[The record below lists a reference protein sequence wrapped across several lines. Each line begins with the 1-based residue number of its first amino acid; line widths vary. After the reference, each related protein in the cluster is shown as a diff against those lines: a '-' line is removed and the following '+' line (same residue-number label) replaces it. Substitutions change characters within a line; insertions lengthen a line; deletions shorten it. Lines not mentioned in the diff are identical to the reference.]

1 MSRATRTYGHFCMLA
16 RALERLGDRW
26 TLLIVR
32 DLLVAPRRFTDL
44 IDRLGG
50 ITPKTL
56 SSRLKDLESQGVV
69 RTDREPGRREVW
81 YELTESGRELA
92 PIVEELTLWG
102 FRNAR
107 RPRAPGEPLHPEHLL
122 QALRV
127 VLGRS
132 APTRPARWCF
142 RFTDDGTYT
151 LECDGR
157 GWTLVP
163 IETPDAEV
171 VITSS
176 SEAWAAYLTTVPEDR
191 PRDPT
196 GISVAGKRSAVNSFL
211 RTIAM
216 FPNGA
221 DQAG

>member
-1 MSRATRTYGHFCMLA
+1 MRETRSYGHFCMLA

-32 DLLVAPRRFTDL
+32 DLLVGRRRFTDL
-44 IDRLGG
+44 MARLGG

-56 SSRLKDLESQGVV
+56 SSRLRDLEAQGIVHA
-69 RTDREPGRREVW
+69 DRETGRREVW
-81 YELTESGRELA
+81 YQLTPSGRELG
-92 PIVEELTLWG
+92 PVVEELTLWG

-132 APTRPARWCF
+132 VPARPVRWCF
-142 RFTDDGTYT
+142 RFTDDAAYSI
-151 LECDGR
+151 ECDGR
-157 GWTLVP
+157 RWSLIP
-163 IETPDAEV
+163 SDTPDADV
-171 VITSS
+171 VVTASS
-176 SEAWAAYLTTVPEDR
+176 DAWAQYLTTAPSDR
-191 PRDPT
+191 PAKPT
-196 GISVAGKRSAVNSFL
+196 GISFDGTRRAVHSFQRDVAR
-211 RTIAM
+211 

-221 DQAG
+221 DPVR